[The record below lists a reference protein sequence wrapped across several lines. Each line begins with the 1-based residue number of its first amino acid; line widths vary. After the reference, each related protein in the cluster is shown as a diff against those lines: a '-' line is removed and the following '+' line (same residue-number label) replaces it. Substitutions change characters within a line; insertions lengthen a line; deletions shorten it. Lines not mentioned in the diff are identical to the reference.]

1 MPILANILAK
11 FGGDMHRYVVQVLAV
26 VGAVVVTKGIYQL
39 VSFTWFYFL
48 RPCSV
53 QKYMHGPSP
62 YVLITGGSDGIG
74 KAIAQD
80 LYDRGFNVII
90 HGRNEEKTRG
100 VADAIRAR
108 RMGDVQ
114 YFIADATRP
123 GHDFAHMV
131 EPFRHLNITLVVHN
145 VGGDSMRREKVDE
158 LPESHHLSVIQL
170 NAIFPLLLT
179 RALLPALRI
188 AAARG
193 PTMVQFMGSVASD
206 IPPPRQV
213 VYAASKAF
221 LSTLCRG
228 LDSDERAW
236 GQPSGV
242 HFSYL
247 VVNAVISGGLHGQ
260 VSLTTPSAAYF
271 GKAVVS
277 QIGCGRRR
285 YAPYAVHAAMQW
297 ALGFTREEM
306 VDAIMAQAV
315 DELLVAQEKEA

>member
-1 MPILANILAK
+1 
-11 FGGDMHRYVVQVLAV
+11 
-26 VGAVVVTKGIYQL
+26 
-39 VSFTWFYFL
+39 
-48 RPCSV
+48 
-53 QKYMHGPSP
+53 MHGPSP
-62 YVLITGGSDGIG
+62 YVLITGGSDGID

-108 RMGDVQ
+108 SR
-114 YFIADATRP
+114 I
-123 GHDFAHMV
+123 HDFAHMV
-131 EPFRHLNITLVVHN
+131 EPFRHLNITLMVHN
-145 VGGDSMRREKVDE
+145 VGGDSMRREKADE

-193 PTMVQFMGSVASD
+193 PTMVQFMGSHAL
-206 IPPPRQV
+206 P
-213 VYAASKAF
+213 
-221 LSTLCRG
+221 
-228 LDSDERAW
+228 DSDERTW

-285 YAPYAVHAAMQW
+285 YAPYAAMQW
-297 ALGFTREEM
+297 ALGFRREEM